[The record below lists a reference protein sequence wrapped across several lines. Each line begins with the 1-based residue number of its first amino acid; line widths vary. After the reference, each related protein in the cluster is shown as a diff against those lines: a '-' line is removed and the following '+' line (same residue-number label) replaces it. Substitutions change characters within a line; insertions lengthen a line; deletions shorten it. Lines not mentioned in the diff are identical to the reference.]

1 MVSRIKL
8 ANYLFFFFSSNA
20 HYYCR
25 ECIQRAC
32 VVAIGDGLTELKCLM
47 HCDKPFPLASL
58 QTALGKQTFSKWLK
72 KIQIAEIE
80 KVILMLLLIAQG
92 FCYRI
97 KAIHNNKTLIRRLA
111 MKLVLSHSRIVTS
124 LLGKSPENIFN
135 TAYNPKKCCPCLQ
148 NFLYCKLSIMVF
160 FSGGTLG
167 PGTVPILSVRHH
179 YGRAEGGEQTL
190 RVSES
195 GMWQRELSSLPRGL
209 AHSTPMRGGR
219 EGRRG
224 PDEDLHREQ
233 DGGGHD
239 SELLQLQTTLYQ
251 TGTKWSPLAEIV
263 THLL

>member
-1 MVSRIKL
+1 
-8 ANYLFFFFSSNA
+8 
-20 HYYCR
+20 
-25 ECIQRAC
+25 
-32 VVAIGDGLTELKCLM
+32 
-47 HCDKPFPLASL
+47 
-58 QTALGKQTFSKWLK
+58 
-72 KIQIAEIE
+72 
-80 KVILMLLLIAQG
+80 MLLLIAQG

-219 EGRRG
+219 EGRRLTSRTRWRRPWFG
-224 PDEDLHREQ
+224 TVTVANDPISNRYKVESSCRNSYTFAVKELMLIKIFCFFQ
-233 DGGGHD
+233 DGCNKISCCNCGA
-239 SELLQLQTTLYQ
+239 LMCY
-251 TGTKWSPLAEIV
+251 ICR
-263 THLL
+263 